1 MTEPE
6 APADAKRGRPRPDA
20 TIERDKRVLE
30 HLAAVGP
37 QKRDDIAKALEMEG
51 KQVYLSLYRLNRDG
65 AILRSGASW
74 SAKDENG
81 APIAA
86 PASAEAPV
94 AAE

>member
-30 HLAAVGP
+30 HLAATGP
-37 QKRDDIAKALEMEG
+37 QKREDIAKALDMEG

-65 AILRSGASW
+65 AILR
-74 SAKDENG
+74 NG
-81 APIAA
+81 AAWAAKGEDGGPIAA
-86 PASAEAPV
+86 PAAPEAPV